1 MKAIRR
7 WTRAVISTGAALLV
21 AAALPAGVLAAETPK
36 VGDAWA
42 AGADSDQPGYNG
54 NTKDKKGRLNPLDK
68 QGQFNFYYWYVPHE
82 YGKSVDYSKM
92 KLCVEGNP
100 IEYNNVNQFMP
111 ETGEIVD
118 AKDPKGLYE
127 HNAEYFTFTDW
138 GAMSGSSGFE
148 GVSGFDPVIEFRAPV
163 SGTYLVEIH
172 LGGGIRLDANGDK
185 QVDSADRVS
194 DGVVWKVLD
203 TGKKVL
209 TSKDFTGDSVPLY
222 DKKLNKDPVFKKEVK
237 LAQGESVFI
246 TTDQRG
252 SSICDDAFFS
262 FRSTLKKISA
272 ETPVTEPTQ
281 APPTQGSDDPKPT
294 DKTPETQAP
303 DNTDPVKTEA
313 TDPVQT
319 GEESPEETTAAGG
332 SETDPE
338 QITTAPVSA
347 DTAPG
352 EDSGGLSGGA
362 IAAIVI
368 GALAVLGGGGFALYY
383 FVLRKKIHPN

>member
-7 WTRAVISTGAALLV
+7 WTRAVISAGAALLV
-21 AAALPAGVLAAETPK
+21 AAALPAGVLAAETPA

-54 NTKDKKGRLNPLDK
+54 NPKDKKGRLNPLDK
-68 QGQFNFYYWYVPHE
+68 QGQYNFYYWYVPHE

-111 ETGEIVD
+111 ETGDIRD

-203 TGKKVL
+203 TAKKTL
-209 TSKDFTGDSVPLY
+209 ASKDFTGDSIPLY
-222 DKKLNKDPVFKKEVK
+222 DKNLNKNPVFKKEVK
-237 LAQGESVFI
+237 LAQGESIFI

-262 FRSTLKKISA
+262 FRTTLKKISNEA
-272 ETPVTEPTQ
+272 PVTTPTQ
-281 APPTQGSDDPKPT
+281 APTQGSGDPQPT
-294 DKTPETQAP
+294 DKTPETKAP
-303 DNTDPVKTEA
+303 DNTEPDKTA
-313 TDPVQT
+313 STDPAET
-319 GEESPEETTAAGG
+319 SSEAPEETTAGTDAA
-332 SETDPE
+332 ETDPDPA
-338 QITTAPVSA
+338 TTVPVSA

-352 EDSGGLSGGA
+352 EASGGLSGGA
-362 IAAIVI
+362 VAAIVI

>member
-1 MKAIRR
+1 MNAIRR
-7 WTRAVISTGAALLV
+7 WTRAVISAGAAFLV
-21 AAALPAGVLAAETPK
+21 AAALPAGALAAETPA

-42 AGADSDQPGYNG
+42 AGADSDQPGYNS
-54 NTKDKKGRLNPLDK
+54 NPKDKKGRLNPLDK
-68 QGQFNFYYWYVPHE
+68 QGQFHFYYWYVPHE

-100 IEYNNVNQFMP
+100 IEYNNITQFMP
-111 ETGEIVD
+111 ETGDIRD

-138 GAMSGSSGFE
+138 GALSGSSGFQ
-148 GVSGFDPVIEFRAPV
+148 GVNGFDPVIEFRAPV

-185 QVDSADRVS
+185 QVDSVDRVS

-203 TGKKVL
+203 TGKKALV
-209 TSKDFTGDSVPLY
+209 SKDFTGDSIPLY
-222 DKKLNKDPVFKKEVK
+222 DKKLNKDPVFKKEIK
-237 LAQGESVFI
+237 LAQSESIFI
-246 TTDQRG
+246 TPDQQG

-262 FRSTLKKISA
+262 FRTTLKKISNEA
-272 ETPVTEPTQ
+272 PLTTSTQ
-281 APPTQGSDDPKPT
+281 APPQGSSDPKPT

-303 DNTDPVKTEA
+303 DSTNPEKTEA
-313 TDPVQT
+313 SDPAQT
-319 GEESPEETTAAGG
+319 GEEPPAETTTGTDTA
-332 SETDPE
+332 ETGPE
-338 QITTAPVSA
+338 PVTTARVSA
-347 DTAPG
+347 DTVPS

-368 GALAVLGGGGFALYY
+368 GTLAVLGGGGFALYY